1 MEWEDYIIGDTNVLK
16 NKLGI
21 TDRFELQK
29 KETEIVVSKLAY
41 LYMRGMKG
49 NFDQNHL
56 CAIHKFLF
64 EDIYEFAG
72 KFREVDIFKDS
83 DAFVHYEDIEKSLYD
98 LFNEMN
104 HKEVNVNNK
113 FEIAKYLADYYYKL
127 IEVHPFR
134 EGNGRSTREFMRQL
148 VLKKFGDYELDYTK
162 INKKNFKL
170 GYIERKQY
178 PLLIAYEFYNGLVEK
193 NQIDK
198 DKMVYHLQ

>member
-83 DAFVHYEDIEKSLYD
+83 DAFVHYKDIEKSLYD
-98 LFNEMN
+98 RKIGMLN
-104 HKEVNVNNK
+104 
-113 FEIAKYLADYYYKL
+113 FEA
-127 IEVHPFR
+127 
-134 EGNGRSTREFMRQL
+134 N
-148 VLKKFGDYELDYTK
+148 
-162 INKKNFKL
+162 
-170 GYIERKQY
+170 RKRKSCF
-178 PLLIAYEFYNGLVEK
+178 L
-193 NQIDK
+193 
-198 DKMVYHLQ
+198 